1 MSSLKISL
9 PPHLREALEPLTD
22 VLPPELSAIV
32 IEALNSTEIK
42 YDTLADV
49 SRWAFTEDGEN
60 SLKKKSLNQRD
71 YDRVSLLAGTITG
84 PSKLLPPPEPKP
96 EPWEIAQDEKNTRR
110 AIAALVNGLFS
121 VVGIGAAVWWA
132 SKTTGWTD
140 ETRIGLSILGGLVA
154 AIAEGGLF
162 AIYYNRREQ
171 AKDYRAKR
179 RDKEKKRLEARHLKR
194 LQGDITAAPESDIPP
209 MSNADSKEVDSG
221 PIRRRV
227 VTVDGGGDELVA
239 AGKRGDDE

>member
-49 SRWAFTEDGEN
+49 SKWAFTEDGEN

-110 AIAALVNGLFS
+110 AIAAL
-121 VVGIGAAVWWA
+121 
-132 SKTTGWTD
+132 
-140 ETRIGLSILGGLVA
+140 
-154 AIAEGGLF
+154 
-162 AIYYNRREQ
+162 
-171 AKDYRAKR
+171 
-179 RDKEKKRLEARHLKR
+179 
-194 LQGDITAAPESDIPP
+194 GDITAAPESDIPP